1 MRIIHIHKTPSSLK
15 YGSTVL
21 YTYYITISFSQ
32 VYYTCY
38 LEAVSRVFYLTRPHY
53 TGSPAIPDGKYWILA
68 VRYSK
73 WQTVCTYRCLHM
85 QVQARYL
92 HTYALVWLQLTCNLA
107 PSISPTYII
116 YSESGNPSRSS
127 STTRLYSAIK
137 TFTYLNDE
145 HTHTHRPRIYG
156 AASFTQHPP
165 RRFQKTPKPMVRLL
179 CARHL
184 SFSLL

>member
-1 MRIIHIHKTPSSLK
+1 MRLIFIIASFIDYLSIRLSKLAWDLIYFMFFKHTECSSIYYLLYLCHSCPS
-15 YGSTVL
+15 
-21 YTYYITISFSQ
+21 
-32 VYYTCY
+32 
-38 LEAVSRVFYLTRPHY
+38 
-53 TGSPAIPDGKYWILA
+53 SPAIPDGKYWILA